1 MFNLRLITTFLLC
14 LCCATSFAQQR
25 KQVRIKKATDPI
37 ILDGLMT
44 ESTWQVADIAKDY
57 QQNFPSDSISANAL
71 TEMRFTYDDKYI
83 YIGAKMYNTGANDYV
98 TPSLRRDFRGGGNDM
113 FVVHFDTF
121 DDKTNAFQFGIN
133 PFGVRR
139 EGLVSNGGG
148 NRGDLSLDWEN
159 KWRGE
164 ATQHDGYWM
173 VEMAIPFKSIRF
185 KEGGSIWNI
194 NSYRI
199 DSNTGERSTWNPIP
213 RNFVLYSLAHTGQLI
228 WDKPLKNPGANIAVI
243 PYLSAN
249 MNANGGYT
257 PTGETD
263 VLPRSSDAAGDYGFD
278 AKIGV
283 GPALNLDLT
292 VNPDFSQV
300 EVDRQ
305 VTNLDRFEIFFPER
319 RQFFLENADLFG
331 QFGADGL
338 RPFFSRRIGVS
349 RDEST
354 GTNIQ
359 NKINFGARLSGKL
372 NNNWRI
378 GVLNMQAA
386 EESDINLPKL
396 NYTVAALQRKV
407 FSRSNIGLI
416 FINKQDLNNEN
427 GSAFN
432 QYNRVLG
439 VDYNLASADNVWNG
453 KIFYHQSF
461 DKTDLDDAY
470 ATAASLSYSTIDW
483 RIEALAQQVGNNY
496 NPEVG
501 FARRSGYNR
510 GSLSITKNFYPEKG
524 AFQQLNPFV
533 SVDFFEN
540 DLNGTTD
547 SEYRIGLR
555 SQLQNTGR
563 INASLV
569 RNFIYL
575 FSDFDPTREGN
586 LELPEGNDYTFTN
599 FEADYNSDTRKKLY
613 YTIRTSY
620 GEYFNGDRFSL
631 GGALNYRFQPYGL
644 ISLNYNYNNIRLP
657 EPYGDADIILFGPR
671 FDITFS
677 KSLFWTT
684 FIQYNSQIDNLNINS
699 RLQWRFKPV
708 SDIFIA
714 YTDNY
719 FPNDF
724 INKNRALVIKLTYW
738 LNL

>member
-1 MFNLRLITTFLLC
+1 MYTLRIVSSFLLFVVC
-14 LCCATSFAQQR
+14 FSINAQER
-25 KQVRIKKATDPI
+25 KQVRIQKTTNKI
-37 ILDGLMT
+37 VLDGLMDEDVWKT
-44 ESTWQVADIAKDY
+44 ADVATNY
-57 QQNFPSDSISANAL
+57 QQNFPSDSITAQAI
-71 TEMRFTYDDKYI
+71 TEMRFTYDDRFI
-83 YIGAKMYNTGANDYV
+83 YIGAKMSNTGGSGYV

-113 FVVHFDTF
+113 FIVHFDTF

-139 EGLVSNGGG
+139 EGLISNGGG

-159 KWRGE
+159 KWQGE

-185 KEGGSIWNI
+185 KEGSAIWNI

-199 DSNTGERSTWNPIP
+199 DSNTGERSTWNAIP
-213 RNFVLYSLAHTGQLI
+213 QNFVLYSLAHTGQLI
-228 WDKPLKNPGANIAVI
+228 WDKPLKSPGANIAII

-249 MNANGGYT
+249 ANGSGGYI

-263 VLPRSSDAAGDYGFD
+263 ALPRTSDGSGDFGFD
-278 AKIGV
+278 AKIGI

-331 QFGADGL
+331 QFGQDGL

-349 RDEST
+349 IDEST

-386 EESDINLPKL
+386 EEDDISLPKL

-416 FINKQDLNNEN
+416 FINKQDFNNES
-427 GSAFN
+427 GSTFN

-470 ATAASLSYSTIDW
+470 ATAASINYSTIDW
-483 RIEALAQQVGNNY
+483 RIEALAQQVGDNY

-510 GSLSITKNFYPEKG
+510 GNLSVTKNLYPERG
-524 AFQQLNPFV
+524 IFQQLNPSV
-533 SVDFFEN
+533 SIDFFDNET
-540 DLNGTTD
+540 NGTTD
-547 SEYRIGLR
+547 SELR
-555 SQLQNTGR
+555 LGVGSQLQNTGR
-563 INASLV
+563 INANIV

-575 FSDFDPTREGN
+575 FEDFDPTREGN
-586 LELPEGNDYTFTN
+586 LALPEGSEYSFTN
-599 FEADYNSDTRKKLY
+599 FEADYNSDTRKTLY
-613 YTIRTSY
+613 YTVRTSI
-620 GEYFNGDRFSL
+620 GEYYNGNRYSL
-631 GGALNYRFQPYGL
+631 SGALNYRFQPYGL
-644 ISLNYNYNNIRLP
+644 VSLNYSYNNIRLP

-677 KSLFWTT
+677 KAIFWTT

-719 FPNDF
+719 FPEDF
-724 INKNRALVIKLTYW
+724 VNKNRALVIKLTYW